1 MRLVDQLREAT
12 KAYPDVEIIALD
24 ENISPSEGVAAA
36 MEKAKIREADIVIW
50 GWYKKSRT
58 SVVIS
63 SHIDLIRTFENRILK
78 HRDDIAVQTVPDFD
92 NFTPQLQ
99 TIEGVSFYRGGT
111 STPVVC

>member
-1 MRLVDQLREAT
+1 
-12 KAYPDVEIIALD
+12 
-24 ENISPSEGVAAA
+24 

-92 NFTPQLQ
+92 NFTPQLEP
-99 TIEGVSFYRGGT
+99 IEGVSFYRGGT
-111 STPVVC
+111 SRLLYAESENFDERFLFCQKRSPWPPRFLTS